1 MLEDFGDFLE
11 FGKNVSNMKISI
23 DEFVVSI
30 GLDGRDM
37 IEELDVWY
45 IESLFSIIIMGKK
58 KIEMDDLG
66 EWYGVI
72 GFYVMKVNK

>member
-11 FGKNVSNMKISI
+11 FGKNVSIMKISI
-23 DEFVVSI
+23 EEFVVSI

-72 GFYVMKVNK
+72 GFYVMKFNK